1 MYIGKDKIKV
11 IGIVGTGVIG
21 AGWAARF
28 LYRGFD
34 VIATD
39 PGPNAEALLNEV
51 VENSAPALE
60 KIVFIPK
67 EKRGKLTFVKDLAE
81 AVKNV
86 DFIIE
91 SAPEVEQIKVDLL
104 ANITKSCKPDIIIG
118 TSTSGLL
125 PSNLQRDMVNPERL
139 VVAHPFNPVYL
150 LPLVELVGGKKTDPT
165 VLDTAADFLK
175 TVGMHPLKVRKEIDG
190 FLADRLLEAVWR
202 EILHLVN
209 DDIAT
214 TDELD
219 QAIIYGAGLRWAF
232 MGTNLTYWLAGGK
245 NGMHHFMKQFGPALK
260 LPWTKL
266 EAPELTE
273 ELINKMADGTNEQAQ
288 GLSLRELE
296 QKRDNCIVSVMKALE
311 ENDYA
316 SGKTIKED
324 ARIQTERLSL

>member
-1 MYIGKDKIKV
+1 MFIDKNKIKK
-11 IGIVGTGVIG
+11 IGIVGCGVIG
-21 AGWAARF
+21 AGWAARC

-34 VIATD
+34 VVATD
-39 PGPNAEALLNEV
+39 PGPNAEALLKEV
-51 VENSAPALE
+51 IENSESALE

-67 EKRGKLTFVKDLAE
+67 EKRGKLTFIKDLAE
-81 AVKNV
+81 AVKDV
-86 DFIIE
+86 DFIVE
-91 SAPEVEQIKVDLL
+91 SAPEVETIKVALL

-125 PSNLQRDMVNPERL
+125 PSNLQVEMVNPERL

-150 LPLVELVGGKKTDPT
+150 LPLVEVVGGKKTSPEAIT
-165 VLDTAADFLK
+165 TAMDFFK
-175 TVGMHPLKVRKEIDG
+175 IIGMHPLKVRNEIDG

-209 DDIAT
+209 EDIAN

-245 NGMHHFMKQFGPALK
+245 QGMHHFMEQFGPALK

-266 EAPELTE
+266 EAPELTD
-273 ELINKMADGTNEQAQ
+273 ELINKMADGTNKQAD
-288 GLSLRELE
+288 GMSLRELE
-296 QKRDNCIVSVMKALE
+296 KKRDNCIVSVMKALE

-324 ARIQTERLSL
+324 ARIQKERLSL

>member
-1 MYIGKDKIKV
+1 MFVDKNKIKK
-11 IGIVGTGVIG
+11 IGIVGCGVIG
-21 AGWAARF
+21 AGWAARC

-39 PGPNAEALLNEV
+39 PGPNAEELLKEV
-51 VENSAPALE
+51 IENSESALE

-67 EKRGKLTFVKDLAE
+67 EKRGKLTFIKDLAE
-81 AVKNV
+81 AVKDV
-86 DFIIE
+86 DFIVE
-91 SAPEVEQIKVDLL
+91 SAPEVETIKVALL
-104 ANITKSCKPDIIIG
+104 ANITKNCKPDIIIG

-125 PSNLQRDMVNPERL
+125 PSNLQAEMVNPERL
-139 VVAHPFNPVYL
+139 IVAHPFNPVYL
-150 LPLVELVGGKKTDPT
+150 LPLVEVVGGKKTSPLAIT
-165 VLDTAADFLK
+165 TAMDFFK
-175 TVGMHPLKVRKEIDG
+175 IIGMHPLKVRNEIDG

-209 DDIAT
+209 EDIAN

-245 NGMHHFMKQFGPALK
+245 QGMHHFMEQFGPALK

-273 ELINKMADGTNEQAQ
+273 ELINKMADGTNKQAD
-288 GLSLRELE
+288 GMSLRELE
-296 QKRDNCIVSVMKALE
+296 KKRDNCIVSVMKALE

-324 ARIQTERLSL
+324 ARIQKERLSL

>member
-1 MYIGKDKIKV
+1 MFVDKNKIKKV
-11 IGIVGTGVIG
+11 GIVGCGVIG
-21 AGWAARF
+21 AGWAARC

-39 PGPNAEALLNEV
+39 PGPNAEALLKEV
-51 VENSAPALE
+51 IENSESALE

-67 EKRGKLTFVKDLAE
+67 EKRGKLTFIKDLAE
-81 AVKNV
+81 AVKDV
-86 DFIIE
+86 DFIVE
-91 SAPEVEQIKVDLL
+91 SAPEVEKIKISLL
-104 ANITKSCKPDIIIG
+104 ANITKNCKPDIIIG

-125 PSNLQRDMVNPERL
+125 PSNLQAEMINPERL
-139 VVAHPFNPVYL
+139 VVSHPFNPVYL
-150 LPLVELVGGKKTDPT
+150 LPLVEVVGGKKTSPEAIT
-165 VLDTAADFLK
+165 TAMDFFK
-175 TVGMHPLKVRKEIDG
+175 IIGMHPLKVRNEIDG

-209 DDIAT
+209 DGIAN

-245 NGMHHFMKQFGPALK
+245 QGMHHFMEQFGPALK

-266 EAPELTE
+266 EAPELTD
-273 ELINKMADGTNEQAQ
+273 ELINKMADGTNAQAD
-288 GLSLRELE
+288 GMSLRELE
-296 QKRDNCIVSVMKALE
+296 KKRDNCIVSIMKALE

-324 ARIQTERLSL
+324 ARIQKERLSL

>member
-1 MYIGKDKIKV
+1 MFVDKNKIKK
-11 IGIVGTGVIG
+11 IGIVGCGVIG
-21 AGWAARF
+21 AGWAARC

-39 PGPNAEALLNEV
+39 PGPNAEELLKEV
-51 VENSAPALE
+51 IENSESALE

-67 EKRGKLTFVKDLAE
+67 EKRGKLTFIKDLAE
-81 AVKNV
+81 AVKDV
-86 DFIIE
+86 DFIVE
-91 SAPEVEQIKVDLL
+91 SAPEVETIKVALL
-104 ANITKSCKPDIIIG
+104 SNITKSCKPDIIIG

-125 PSNLQRDMVNPERL
+125 PSNLQAEMVNPERL
-139 VVAHPFNPVYL
+139 IVAHPFNPVYL
-150 LPLVELVGGKKTDPT
+150 LPLVEVVGGKKTSPLAIT
-165 VLDTAADFLK
+165 TAMDFFK
-175 TVGMHPLKVRKEIDG
+175 IIGMHPLKVRNEIDG

-209 DDIAT
+209 EDIAN

-245 NGMHHFMKQFGPALK
+245 QGMHHFMEQFGPALK

-273 ELINKMADGTNEQAQ
+273 ELINKMADGTNKQAD
-288 GLSLRELE
+288 GMSLRELE
-296 QKRDNCIVSVMKALE
+296 KKRDNCIVSVMKALE

-324 ARIQTERLSL
+324 ARIQKERLSL

>member
-1 MYIGKDKIKV
+1 MFIDKSKIKK
-11 IGIVGTGVIG
+11 IGIVGCGVIG
-21 AGWAARF
+21 AGWAARC

-34 VIATD
+34 VVATD
-39 PGPNAEALLNEV
+39 PGPNAEALLKEV
-51 VENSAPALE
+51 IENSESALE

-67 EKRGKLTFVKDLAE
+67 EKRGKLTFIKDLAE
-81 AVKNV
+81 AVKDV
-86 DFIIE
+86 DFIVE
-91 SAPEVEQIKVDLL
+91 SAPEVETIKVALL

-125 PSNLQRDMVNPERL
+125 PSNLQAEMVNPERL

-150 LPLVELVGGKKTDPT
+150 LPLVEVVGGKKTSPEAIT
-165 VLDTAADFLK
+165 TAMDFFK
-175 TVGMHPLKVRKEIDG
+175 IIGMHPLKVRNEIDG

-209 DDIAT
+209 EDIAN

-245 NGMHHFMKQFGPALK
+245 QGMHHFMEQFGPALK

-266 EAPELTE
+266 EAPELTD
-273 ELINKMADGTNEQAQ
+273 ELINKMADGTNKQAD
-288 GLSLRELE
+288 GMSLRELE
-296 QKRDNCIVSVMKALE
+296 KKRDNCIVSVMKALE

-324 ARIQTERLSL
+324 ARIQKERLSL